1 MSRLTTH
8 LLDLFHGRPA
18 EGVRLRLFRSETKEL
33 LGEWRTDET
42 GRAICDPT
50 GGKPLGPGRYDLV
63 FTIGAYFAA
72 AGVALADPPFLEEI
86 VIRFGMGGTSV
97 PYHIPL
103 LVTPWSY
110 TTYRGQ

>member
-8 LLDLFHGRPA
+8 VLDLFHGRPA
-18 EGVRLRLFRSETKEL
+18 QGVLLRLYPADSEEL
-33 LGEWRTDET
+33 LTECRTDGA
-42 GRAICDPT
+42 GRAVCAPHREEILAD
-50 GGKPLGPGRYDLV
+50 GRYELV
-63 FTIGAYFAA
+63 FAIGSYFTQ
-72 AGVALADPPFLEEI
+72 AGVSLPDPPFLDE
-86 VIRFGMGGTSV
+86 VVVRFGMSGRSS